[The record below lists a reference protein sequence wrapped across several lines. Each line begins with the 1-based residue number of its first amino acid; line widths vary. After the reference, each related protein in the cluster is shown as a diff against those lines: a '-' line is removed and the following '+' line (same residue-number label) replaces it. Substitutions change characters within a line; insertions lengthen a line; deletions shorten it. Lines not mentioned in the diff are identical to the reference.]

1 MIVRDMGKELMGCCF
16 WLIWCKREKVIKV
29 CIKVLVMGEWVFIL
43 LIDVINL
50 EVWLVCRE

>member
-50 EVWLVCRE
+50 EVWIVCRE